1 MGEVIYG
8 DGINPLGAASERE
21 RIKNAE
27 YAERYNRQ
35 DIHFLPVVME
45 TAGGLGTS
53 AQSFVKSLAQDAYL
67 SGCESIIEGR
77 VESFVRKVLAASLQ
91 VGNALLSMEGWRRSR
106 MKYSI

>member
-1 MGEVIYG
+1 MLHVPVKIEPRVDNK
-8 DGINPLGAASERE
+8 DGRRADGLFIMQERTIAIDVSVTHPWAKSYTTMALVPLGAASERE

-53 AQSFVKSLAQDAYL
+53 AVF
-67 SGCESIIEGR
+67 C
-77 VESFVRKVLAASLQ
+77 
-91 VGNALLSMEGWRRSR
+91 
-106 MKYSI
+106 